1 MSNRVIAIQ
10 TSKIDARLSVTR
22 RAGSSDAFRLQLAAI
37 SEALSAGAS
46 VDVAL
51 DYMRDAQKDKKP
63 MPPKPMICAIMDTTV
78 RKSRKYA
85 K

>member
-22 RAGSSDAFRLQLAAI
+22 RAGSSEAFKLQLASI

-51 DYMRDAQKDKKP
+51 DYMRDARKDKQP
-63 MPPKPMICAIMDTTV
+63 TSPNPIICAIMDTTV
-78 RKSRKYA
+78 RKSRRFA
-85 K
+85 R